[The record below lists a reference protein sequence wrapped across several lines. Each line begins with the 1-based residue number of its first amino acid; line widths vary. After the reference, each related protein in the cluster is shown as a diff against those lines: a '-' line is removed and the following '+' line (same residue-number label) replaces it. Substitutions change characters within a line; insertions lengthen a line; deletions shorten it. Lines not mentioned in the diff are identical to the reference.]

1 MASSL
6 ERTSSSGSVPIQR
19 NEENIQVLLP
29 DATAP
34 AWEEVLTGVKQG
46 TIPTVL
52 IELGLIFINGARVLP
67 RDIPAW
73 LGHEATDI
81 PSEAEN
87 EDKTVEEAKSWTEI
101 VLEDDATVA
110 ITVPFNTSVCCK
122 EVFISHPALDKHMSV
137 AHNDTFR
144 RYKCAL
150 CTKTFARYKQA
161 AVHHGFCKKKNSREK
176 VVARAEDAQKGTIDN
191 PIEILNPFEDL
202 ATEETE
208 EADLVQGQT
217 KVAKKTGLS
226 QHERYRHPNLRN
238 AKRVAGKQN
247 DIERKRLA
255 REKTREQAEET
266 EGTLKPK
273 RTRWSEA
280 ETKMLIQLEV
290 ELQGSKQ
297 INIAIAGI
305 LESKTAKQ
313 ISYKRSMLSKAKQPK
328 GQTPPLDAEPVPIPE
343 PLSVPLVEMLKEA
356 ICVDGGENV
365 DMSAELLTRA
375 IEGESVDELQDKLLD
390 IIKTACSKPTKKQNG
405 PVDIPHN
412 PRSDR
417 EKKRE
422 EYRRIQRLY
431 YKKRKEL
438 ATEILDCKPAAAK
451 CDLDPKTV
459 HATYQARFGGESQE
473 VNLSRYPKAKP
484 ADNELLMKPITQ
496 DEIQKAYSR
505 AKKDSAAGPDG
516 IGLRKLKELDP
527 KFAMTC
533 NIYNVWLHTRKV
545 PNQIKDNR
553 SILLPKGT
561 KDLEDVNNWR
571 PLTISSVMLRLYTN
585 ILAKRVTKGVPLN
598 PRQRGFIEAP
608 GCSENGFL
616 LQRIQKH
623 AKRNRKRLSV
633 VFLDLAKA
641 FDTVSHK
648 HISEGLKRFRVNSH
662 FIDAVVDLYTDAS
675 THFTLAKGE
684 TPKIPMTRG
693 VKQGDPL
700 SPLLFNVAMDPLLE
714 AISAQNNGYK
724 WDESGLQLEA
734 LCYADDNGLLTED
747 PKEMQSNLDVVNEF
761 CEATGMRLNVKKSAG
776 YDIQPSA
783 NRSYII
789 NDFQP
794 K

>member
-1 MASSL
+1 
-6 ERTSSSGSVPIQR
+6 
-19 NEENIQVLLP
+19 
-29 DATAP
+29 
-34 AWEEVLTGVKQG
+34 
-46 TIPTVL
+46 
-52 IELGLIFINGARVLP
+52 
-67 RDIPAW
+67 
-73 LGHEATDI
+73 
-81 PSEAEN
+81 
-87 EDKTVEEAKSWTEI
+87 
-101 VLEDDATVA
+101 
-110 ITVPFNTSVCCK
+110 
-122 EVFISHPALDKHMSV
+122 
-137 AHNDTFR
+137 
-144 RYKCAL
+144 
-150 CTKTFARYKQA
+150 
-161 AVHHGFCKKKNSREK
+161 
-176 VVARAEDAQKGTIDN
+176 
-191 PIEILNPFEDL
+191 
-202 ATEETE
+202 
-208 EADLVQGQT
+208 
-217 KVAKKTGLS
+217 
-226 QHERYRHPNLRN
+226 
-238 AKRVAGKQN
+238 
-247 DIERKRLA
+247 
-255 REKTREQAEET
+255 
-266 EGTLKPK
+266 
-273 RTRWSEA
+273 
-280 ETKMLIQLEV
+280 
-290 ELQGSKQ
+290 
-297 INIAIAGI
+297 
-305 LESKTAKQ
+305 
-313 ISYKRSMLSKAKQPK
+313 MLSKAKQPK

-684 TPKIPMTRG
+684 TPKIPMTRE

>member
-81 PSEAEN
+81 PSEEEN

-161 AVHHGFCKKKNSREK
+161 ALHHGFCKKKNSREK

-390 IIKTACSKPTKKQNG
+390 IIKTACSKPTKKQMG
-405 PVDIPHN
+405 P
-412 PRSDR
+412 
-417 EKKRE
+417 
-422 EYRRIQRLY
+422 
-431 YKKRKEL
+431 
-438 ATEILDCKPAAAK
+438 
-451 CDLDPKTV
+451 
-459 HATYQARFGGESQE
+459 
-473 VNLSRYPKAKP
+473 
-484 ADNELLMKPITQ
+484 
-496 DEIQKAYSR
+496 
-505 AKKDSAAGPDG
+505 
-516 IGLRKLKELDP
+516 
-527 KFAMTC
+527 
-533 NIYNVWLHTRKV
+533 
-545 PNQIKDNR
+545 
-553 SILLPKGT
+553 
-561 KDLEDVNNWR
+561 
-571 PLTISSVMLRLYTN
+571 
-585 ILAKRVTKGVPLN
+585 
-598 PRQRGFIEAP
+598 
-608 GCSENGFL
+608 
-616 LQRIQKH
+616 
-623 AKRNRKRLSV
+623 
-633 VFLDLAKA
+633 
-641 FDTVSHK
+641 
-648 HISEGLKRFRVNSH
+648 
-662 FIDAVVDLYTDAS
+662 
-675 THFTLAKGE
+675 
-684 TPKIPMTRG
+684 
-693 VKQGDPL
+693 
-700 SPLLFNVAMDPLLE
+700 
-714 AISAQNNGYK
+714 
-724 WDESGLQLEA
+724 
-734 LCYADDNGLLTED
+734 
-747 PKEMQSNLDVVNEF
+747 
-761 CEATGMRLNVKKSAG
+761 
-776 YDIQPSA
+776 
-783 NRSYII
+783 
-789 NDFQP
+789 
-794 K
+794 

>member
-290 ELQGSKQ
+290 EPQGSKQ

-343 PLSVPLVEMLKEA
+343 PLSVPQVEMLKEA

-459 HATYQARFGGESQE
+459 HATYQARFGGASQE

-561 KDLEDVNNWR
+561 KDL
-571 PLTISSVMLRLYTN
+571 
-585 ILAKRVTKGVPLN
+585 
-598 PRQRGFIEAP
+598 
-608 GCSENGFL
+608 GC
-616 LQRIQKH
+616 K
-623 AKRNRKRLSV
+623 
-633 VFLDLAKA
+633 
-641 FDTVSHK
+641 
-648 HISEGLKRFRVNSH
+648 
-662 FIDAVVDLYTDAS
+662 
-675 THFTLAKGE
+675 
-684 TPKIPMTRG
+684 
-693 VKQGDPL
+693 
-700 SPLLFNVAMDPLLE
+700 
-714 AISAQNNGYK
+714 
-724 WDESGLQLEA
+724 QLEA
-734 LCYADDNGLLTED
+734 TNYIERYAKVIYKHT
-747 PKEMQSNLDVVNEF
+747 
-761 CEATGMRLNVKKSAG
+761 R
-776 YDIQPSA
+776 
-783 NRSYII
+783 
-789 NDFQP
+789 
-794 K
+794 